1 MSDSA
6 GTPWAGRTL
15 PIGDLAGDDGSAD
28 RALVEALG
36 VAGAGF
42 ADETAVVASL
52 AAARLFVAVVAVA
65 GDPATTTDGSADAGA
80 DMALVTLTG
89 PDGRRA
95 LPVFS
100 SIAALAGWDSASR
113 PVPVDARR
121 AAVSAVAEGCQL
133 LVLDV
138 AGPVT
143 YVVSRPA
150 LWAIGAGRPWTPAH
164 RDEQVRAA
172 LTEAGARPEVVR
184 VDAAPGAQAELRVTL
199 VLREGLS
206 ADRVQVV
213 AQQVAAALQD
223 SDVIRERV
231 DGLEL
236 TVQQA

>member
-1 MSDSA
+1 MSDTA
-6 GTPWAGRTL
+6 GTPWAGRSL
-15 PIGDLAGDDGSAD
+15 PPGGFAGDQGGAD
-28 RALVEALG
+28 PALTQALG
-36 VAGAGF
+36 AAGAGF

-65 GDPATTTDGSADAGA
+65 GDPVDTAHGTADTGA
-80 DMALVTLTG
+80 DLALVTLTG

-121 AAVSAVAEGCQL
+121 AAVSAVAEGCEL

-164 RDEQVRAA
+164 RDGEVLAA
-172 LTEAGARPEVVR
+172 LHAAAALDEVVG
-184 VDAAPGAQAELRVTL
+184 VAADRGEQAELRVTL
-199 VLREGLS
+199 SVRDGLLPE
-206 ADRVQVV
+206 RVQVV
-213 AQQVAAALQD
+213 AQQVAAALQA

-231 DGLEL
+231 DGLQL
-236 TVQQA
+236 TVRPA